1 MENPADVNIED
12 SVQLQF
18 NEKCNAVA
26 SQMPGHYASGFKI
39 NLQASNDPRIEIL
52 HASMKFL
59 ISMIG
64 LSQELTSLVITM
76 SICDFLLHRQ
86 NGQL

>member
-12 SVQLQF
+12 NVHLQF

-26 SQMPGHYASGFKI
+26 SQMPSHYASGFKI
-39 NLQASNDPRIEIL
+39 NLQASNAPRAEIL

-59 ISMIG
+59 ISMIA
-64 LSQELTSLVITM
+64 LLQELTSLVTTM
-76 SICDFLLHRQ
+76 SICGFLLHRQ
-86 NGQL
+86 DGQL

>member
-12 SVQLQF
+12 NVQLQF

-76 SICDFLLHRQ
+76 SICGFLLHR
-86 NGQL
+86 